1 MSNKIY
7 KIAEEI
13 FFSAAIFRL
22 SKGEKDIKLSNKEA
36 ELLEML
42 CDEAGSVIPRNIL
55 QEALW
60 PNQDNTDTNLNRQIL
75 SLRRKLESFGLL
87 NSIDTIPRVGY
98 IFCAPIEVTGEA
110 ENTEARAEI
119 PAASPRARR
128 QYSRRKYDRY
138 FNPKRIMLFALL
150 IVVVSSLAA
159 FIYHY
164 SNENTLRTINLGHVS
179 LYTTSETENALKL
192 KIDTLAPLVK
202 RVPHYEDERVSILI
216 GKEAISYFSID
227 NKNKEL
233 SENIFLLRA
242 GHSIAEELQCVMTT
256 IALQGKNVSHNYYNY
271 PNATVRYHST
281 CQAPD
286 NWVEITNKSK
296 IIVTMNREI
305 VVATV
310 IATDHQGKTLFN
322 LDSVGDIERDQ
333 DDIAIEM
340 KNTIVNFI
348 DQKAL
353 ISNSMV
359 ATLVAA
365 LTPPKQKSLFIQ
377 LPGGIYLSSYMGG
390 VISWPSRENLKVI
403 QRNDL

>member
-87 NSIDTIPRVGY
+87 DAIDTIPRVGY

-110 ENTEARAEI
+110 ENTEAGAET
-119 PAASPRARR
+119 PAVSPRARR

-138 FNPKRIMLFALL
+138 FNPKRITLFALL

-192 KIDTLAPLVK
+192 KIDTLTPLVK
-202 RVPHYEDERVSILI
+202 RVPYYEDERVSILI

-233 SENIFLLRA
+233 SENVFLLRA

-271 PNATVRYHST
+271 PNTTVRYHSN

-286 NWVEITNKSK
+286 NWVEITRKSK

-310 IATDHQGKTLFN
+310 IATDHQGQTLFN

-333 DDIAIEM
+333 DDIAVEM

-353 ISNSMV
+353 ISNGMV

-365 LTPPKQKSLFIQ
+365 LTPPKQKSLFIH

>member
-110 ENTEARAEI
+110 ENTEVRAET

-150 IVVVSSLAA
+150 IVVVASLAA

-192 KIDTLAPLVK
+192 KIDTLALLVK

-233 SENIFLLRA
+233 SENIFLLRS

-271 PNATVRYHST
+271 PNATVRYHSN

-310 IATDHQGKTLFN
+310 IATDHQGQTLFN

>member
-159 FIYHY
+159 LIYHY

-271 PNATVRYHST
+271 PNATVRYHSN

-310 IATDHQGKTLFN
+310 IATDHQGQTLFN

-333 DDIAIEM
+333 DDIAVEM